1 MKRTLILLTVAAVTL
16 TAMILAQQ
24 PPADNPIPPSRAKVY
39 VDEMEFDFGYL
50 PNDAFV
56 GHIYKL
62 HSRGQDSLKI
72 LRVKPACGCT
82 KAPLQ
87 KEVIAP
93 GDSAEVE
100 LIFHAAKN
108 QRGRAD
114 KTAAITCNDN
124 EKQTFNL
131 RFRGIMYP
139 TDRPDSL
146 RPVTLS
152 QSQVKWMYGTPAQE
166 AVIAVANVSGTPV
179 RLQMIAAPAGFAVVD
194 LPKDEI
200 KPGKKRDIRVRL
212 DKAFAGK
219 DFQKSFTFECNDAA
233 RTRITVPVLLD
244 APISAV
250 APQIAPASGTG
261 NSANDKPAGSTR

>member
-1 MKRTLILLTVAAVTL
+1 MRQTLILIAAAAVLLAATI
-16 TAMILAQQ
+16 AAQQ
-24 PPADNPIPPSRAKVY
+24 PPADNPIPPSRAKIY
-39 VDEMEFDFGYL
+39 VDEVEFDFGYL

-56 GHIYKL
+56 GHVYKL
-62 HSRGQDSLKI
+62 HNRGQDSLKI

-93 GDSAEVE
+93 GDSGEVE
-100 LIFHAAKN
+100 LILHVAKN

-114 KTAAITCNDN
+114 KSAAITCNDN
-124 EKQTFNL
+124 DKQTFTL
-131 RFRGIMYP
+131 RFRGLIYP
-139 TDRPDSL
+139 TAHPDSL
-146 RPVTLS
+146 KPVTLS

-166 AVIAVANVSGTPV
+166 AVIAVTNVSDAPV
-179 RLQMIAAPAGFAVVD
+179 RLQMIAAPTGFAVVN

-200 KPGKKRDIRVRL
+200 KPGKQREIRVRM
-212 DKAFAGK
+212 DKVFAGK

-244 APISAV
+244 APISAI
-250 APQIAPASGTG
+250 APQIAPDGGSGTT
-261 NSANDKPAGSTR
+261 AKEKAAGSTR